1 VSNKVALYV
10 PNNMFHPVLGR
21 LEKGYNIVSS
31 DDAEQWIKIS
41 NKVREASP
49 YEVAAHYGG

>member
-1 VSNKVALYV
+1 
-10 PNNMFHPVLGR
+10 MFHPVLGR